1 MFWILI
7 GAIIYISILFKKV
20 NREVGIKEYS
30 IPERLFIVLMGL
42 VIGGACGFFVY
53 AVVGRITANLFPSE
67 YTTETQVLDSF
78 SDSSNVY
85 LVESNDGEYAWISY
99 YYITDDNKV
108 QKVDA
113 YEYCV
118 QVEDS
123 DNPYLVKY
131 EPHFKKDWY
140 NLFSC
145 EAALDVRYEFHIPE
159 NALIRVNVEE

>member
-1 MFWILI
+1 MTT
-7 GAIIYISILFKKV
+7 
-20 NREVGIKEYS
+20 IKEK
-30 IPERLFIVLMGL
+30 
-42 VIGGACGFFVY
+42 
-53 AVVGRITANLFPSE
+53 
-67 YTTETQVLDSF
+67 
-78 SDSSNVY
+78 
-85 LVESNDGEYAWISY
+85 GEKTICFGC
-99 YYITDDNKV
+99 
-108 QKVDA
+108 

-159 NALIRVNVEE
+159 NAPIRVNVEE